1 MFAFARKSLLE
12 HKSDPIESAKL
23 MVAVLC
29 LLIRSLPPE
38 LTCDVIQKVPSL
50 KDLEFKLNTYLS
62 LSNND
67 NTKTQEQRLE
77 AAVIDLLN
85 CHASNVV
92 IDAGLDLD
100 TDLLT
105 MNISMISQVFQRNMN

>member
-1 MFAFARKSLLE
+1 
-12 HKSDPIESAKL
+12 

-38 LTCDVIQKVPSL
+38 LTCEVIQKVQSL
-50 KDLEFKLNTYLS
+50 RDLEFKLNTYLS

-77 AAVIDLLN
+77 TAVLDLLN
-85 CHASNVV
+85 CHAPNLVSE
-92 IDAGLDLD
+92 GKFELD

-105 MNISMISQVFQRNMN
+105 MNISIVSQVF